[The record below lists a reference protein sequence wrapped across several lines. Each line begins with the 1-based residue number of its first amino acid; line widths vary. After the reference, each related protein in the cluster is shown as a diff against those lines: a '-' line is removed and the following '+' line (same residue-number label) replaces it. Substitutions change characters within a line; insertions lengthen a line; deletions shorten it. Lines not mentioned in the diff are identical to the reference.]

1 MPGDSVLVVPII
13 DNKATEP
20 ELVPELLR
28 VLQKYPKAPA
38 VLVRDLWSN
47 TWAWKKRVGISGV
60 ANKKDQ
66 MNKFLSPEK
75 KFRVFDYI

>member
-1 MPGDSVLVVPII
+1 MPGDSVLLVPIII

-47 TWAWKKRVGISGV
+47 TRAWKKMVEMSGV

-66 MNKFLSPEK
+66 MNKLLSPEK
-75 KFRVFDYI
+75 NQSN